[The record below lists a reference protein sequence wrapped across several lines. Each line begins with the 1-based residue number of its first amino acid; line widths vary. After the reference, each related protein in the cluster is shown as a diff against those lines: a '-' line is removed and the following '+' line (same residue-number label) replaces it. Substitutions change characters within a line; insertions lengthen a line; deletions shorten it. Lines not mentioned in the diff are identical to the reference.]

1 MFIPDLAES
10 TLIIP
15 SKLEIKGELFSNKEE
30 ARKQINRG
38 EPTHHQSL
46 IQFQLHSN
54 KSTFQSNLRFGEI

>member
-10 TLIIP
+10 ALIIP
-15 SKLEIKGELFSNKEE
+15 SKIEIKGELFSNKEE

-54 KSTFQSNLRFGEI
+54 KST